1 VERAHEEAL
10 RRAKER
16 LDTLDWYP
24 EPVRIERVR
33 VLVAPWFFAIP
44 GFRRYVG
51 YAFWR
56 TILLKRHEVSDD
68 LITHELCHVWQGQHR
83 ALHMSWKHVTTRYR
97 SNPYEIQARR
107 AVAETSAAAPGV
119 QD

>member
-1 VERAHEEAL
+1 MEPSLEAAV
-10 RRAKER
+10 RRAKAR

-24 EPVRIERVR
+24 EPVRTDRVR
-33 VLVAPWFFAIP
+33 VVVAPWFFRVP

-56 TILLKRHEVSDD
+56 TILLKHRGVSDD
-68 LITHELCHVWQGQHR
+68 LMTHELCHIWQGQHR
-83 ALHMSWKHVTTRYR
+83 ALHMSWKHATTRYR

-107 AVAETSAAAPGV
+107 AVAETQS
-119 QD
+119 D